1 MWYSNILE
9 TIGNTPMVRLNR
21 INAGLKPTLLA
32 KLEYMNPGGSIKDR
46 IGLRMLEAAEAAG
59 EVPPGGTVIEG
70 TSGNTGVGLA
80 LAAAVK
86 GYKCIFTMPDKMSQE
101 KIDAL
106 RALGAE
112 VIVTPTEVEHDDP
125 RSYHSVA
132 LRLNRELPNSF
143 FPNQYENL
151 ANSEAHYRTTGPE
164 IWEQTEGRVT
174 HVLAGVGTGG
184 TISGTARFLK
194 ERNPDIQIIGVD
206 PEGSIFAGMFRT
218 GKRPDPAPYK
228 VEGIGQTV
236 KPRNV
241 DFSVID
247 ELHSVSDKDSFL
259 TTRKLARQEG
269 IFAGGSAGSVV
280 HVALQRAQS
289 LGEDAVMVIVIP
301 DTGARYLSKIYSDNW
316 MRENQY
322 LESAVNVRAS
332 EVVSSKKRRT
342 ETMLSIPLA
351 MSIQD
356 AVNLMRE
363 HEISQ
368 LPIVETDGVVGSI
381 SEARILDI
389 LVSDPS
395 ARSKS
400 VAEYMEPPFPIL
412 PSDASIGLVAEHMK
426 SDIPAVLVQ
435 SADGFDIVT
444 KSDLIGFLTRHQD
457 ESTFS

>member
-1 MWYSNILE
+1 M
-9 TIGNTPMVRLNR
+9 
-21 INAGLKPTLLA
+21 
-32 KLEYMNPGGSIKDR
+32 
-46 IGLRMLEAAEAAG
+46 
-59 EVPPGGTVIEG
+59 
-70 TSGNTGVGLA
+70 
-80 LAAAVK
+80 
-86 GYKCIFTMPDKMSQE
+86 
-101 KIDAL
+101 
-106 RALGAE
+106 
-112 VIVTPTEVEHDDP
+112 
-125 RSYHSVA
+125 
-132 LRLNRELPNSF
+132 
-143 FPNQYENL
+143 
-151 ANSEAHYRTTGPE
+151 
-164 IWEQTEGRVT
+164 T

-184 TISGTARFLK
+184 TISGTASFLK
-194 ERNPDIQIIGVD
+194 ERNPDIQVIGVD

-218 GKRPDPAPYK
+218 GMRPDPAPYK

-280 HVALQRAQS
+280 HVALKRAQS

-332 EVVSSKKRRT
+332 EVVSSKTRRT

-368 LPIVETDGVVGSI
+368 LPIIETDGVVGSI

-400 VAEYMEPPFPIL
+400 WRNTWSRVPH
-412 PSDASIGLVAEHMK
+412 PSQRRLDRLVAEHMK
-426 SDIPAVLVQ
+426 SNIPAVLVQ

-444 KSDLIGFLTRHQD
+444 KSDLIGFLTRHED